1 MDSLASGDLSLM
13 NKNLRTRGIV
23 IAVLTLTCLVIL
35 FGPWNKQKG
44 YARSASD
51 FFSPSKLRQNLSE
64 NIRLGLD
71 LKGGTHLVMQV
82 QADEAIKYIT
92 DGLVQKGKDDL
103 KKDGIQYTDIK
114 AAAPGWIVVENPNSA
129 DHDKIRDKFY
139 TFMPSDGWDVSTS
152 SSPSSVTFKL
162 TNRYANQIRKEA
174 TEQAKTIIEQRIN
187 QYGVAEPTVQL
198 RGKEEDHQILL
209 QMPGVDNPER
219 VKELLKVTARL
230 EIRPAT
236 GQKFDTKEQAEA
248 TIAGDTNKE
257 VLPNREKKTDGTSD
271 TGWYIVDK
279 AAVING
285 SDLREARGVPNQQG
299 FGYYVGFSLKPG
311 GSEKFGTWTENN
323 IGNYLAVVLE
333 NEIRSV
339 AVVRNKIT
347 DSGQI
352 EGNFTPQQ
360 AEDLGL
366 VLRSGALP
374 AGITY
379 IEERTVGPSLGADSI
394 RQGVVASLVGLALV
408 IITML
413 FYYRFSGMNAVLSLV
428 LNLIIMLAGMAIF
441 GATLTLP
448 GIAGIIL
455 TIGMAVDSN
464 VLVFERIREELRAG
478 KIVSSAVAT
487 GFDKAIVTIIDTHV
501 TTIVSAAFLYIF
513 GTGPVRGF
521 AVTLTIGLLANLF
534 TAVYVS
540 RTIFL
545 WVLNRGGRKAESL
558 SI

>member
-1 MDSLASGDLSLM
+1 M
-13 NKNLRTRGIV
+13 NKNLRTRGIL
-23 IAVLTLTCLVIL
+23 IAVITVGCLIIL
-35 FGPWNKQKG
+35 FGPWNKQPG
-44 YARSASD
+44 YARGAGD
-51 FFSPSKLRQNLSE
+51 FFKPAKLKQNLTE

-92 DGLVQKGKDDL
+92 DNNVQKGKDDL

-114 AAAPGWIVVENPNSA
+114 STAPGLIVVENPNPA
-129 DHDKIRDKFY
+129 DHEKIREKFF
-139 TFMPSDGWDVSTS
+139 TFMPSDGWDYSTS

-162 TNRYANQIRKEA
+162 TNRYANQLRKEA

-187 QYGVAEPTVQL
+187 QFGVAEPTVQL
-198 RGKEEDHQILL
+198 RGREEDHQILL

-219 VKELLKVTARL
+219 VKELLKTDARL
-230 EIRPAT
+230 EIRAVNA
-236 GQKFDTKEQAEA
+236 QKFNTAEEA
-248 TIAGDTNKE
+248 NASLAGDTNKE
-257 VLPNREKKTDGTSD
+257 VLPYREKKADGTAD
-271 TGWYIVDK
+271 TGYYIVDK
-279 AAVING
+279 SAVIDG

-299 FGYYVGFSLKPG
+299 FGFYVAFSLKPG

-323 IGNYLAVVLE
+323 IGNYLAVVLN

-352 EGNFTPQQ
+352 EGNFTQQQ

-366 VLRSGALP
+366 TLRSGALP
-374 AGITY
+374 AKVTY

-394 RQGVVASLVGLALV
+394 RQGILASVVGLGLVILFMLVYYKMSGVNAVVA
-408 IITML
+408 
-413 FYYRFSGMNAVLSLV
+413 LV
-428 LNLIIMLAGMAIF
+428 LNLIILMAGLVLF
-441 GATLTLP
+441 SATLTLP
-448 GIAGIIL
+448 GIAGVIL
-455 TIGMAVDSN
+455 LIGMAVDSN
-464 VLVFERIREELRAG
+464 VLIFERVREELRAG
-478 KIVSSAVAT
+478 KIVSSAVDT
-487 GFDKAIVTIIDTHV
+487 GFNKALVTIVDTHV
-501 TTIVSAAFLYIF
+501 TTIVSSVFLFIF

-540 RTIFL
+540 RSMFM
-545 WVLNRGGRKAESL
+545 WVLSRGGRKAETL